1 MKCLSCDGVKFQEKR
16 VRFAPTVKDEQVDV
30 VVPAFVC
37 QTCDQPLMDST
48 QMNRLRKAGA
58 DEYKT
63 RHGLLTSEQIVEFRK
78 SFGMTQ
84 SQFAEYL
91 GFGEASIK
99 RWETYFVQEKAQ
111 DDHIRL
117 KCDETYASS
126 NAIEV
131 RSKHQQPDIFNGN
144 VKFSLERFQAAALY
158 LLPATK
164 SPLFLNKAMFYAD
177 FVHYKKHGRSLTGAK
192 YIPLEY
198 GPCPDQYQSLFERMK
213 ELNLISSVGRHNIE
227 PKVQPDMTQF
237 DDKEIETLKTI
248 YQLAEKDG
256 GQTLFDKSHE
266 EEAFLQTKS
275 YEPISY
281 DFAKKLR
288 LV

>member
-1 MKCLSCDGVKFQEKR
+1 
-16 VRFAPTVKDEQVDV
+16 
-30 VVPAFVC
+30 
-37 QTCDQPLMDST
+37 
-48 QMNRLRKAGA
+48 
-58 DEYKT
+58 
-63 RHGLLTSEQIVEFRK
+63 
-78 SFGMTQ
+78 MTQ

-131 RSKHQQPDIFNGN
+131 RSKHQQPDIYNGN